1 MIVDAVEEDG
11 VEVALIFDLSGVTKD
26 GGIIAW

>member
-26 GGIIAW
+26 GGFIDR